1 MNEVRGLLGSIGDKT
16 IGLSW
21 TMPDLSFLLSTDD
34 KQIATNTPSIVSY
47 TVELFDVSLSDDKA
61 AVADTKTVTVNH
73 VAGQMVYSSTFT
85 NLVNGRSY
93 VPRVITRYTYQSNQ
107 GQKFKLTEGA
117 FLNQPNTITSD
128 FQVVNGRADVKT
140 RVGITAYQSS
150 AGGTGVIAVPGGI
163 PIITPTLTGT
173 NAGLQIDDNGRPLT
187 FGAMIQ
193 IVGKPNNTVAAAA
206 NSFYIDLSTTVQSGG
221 NAILDTKDAFK
232 MPLSARCTHF
242 KTISL
247 EITGL
252 LRRTIS
258 SLLTLWELE
267 WLLPTFLLLNYKLLV
282 LTLLNLTVLHHP
294 TKHIQR
300 Q

>member
-1 MNEVRGLLGSIGDKT
+1 M
-16 IGLSW
+16 
-21 TMPDLSFLLSTDD
+21 
-34 KQIATNTPSIVSY
+34 
-47 TVELFDVSLSDDKA
+47 SLSDDKA

-140 RVGITAYQSS
+140 RVGTTAYQSS

-232 MPLSARCTHF
+232 DASFRKVHTLQNNLIGNNWATEKNYIFAANSVGTRVVTTNISTAQLQASGANIVELNSAA
-242 KTISL
+242 
-247 EITGL
+247 
-252 LRRTIS
+252 S
-258 SLLTLWELE
+258 S
-267 WLLPTFLLLNYKLLV
+267 Y
-282 LTLLNLTVLHHP
+282 
-294 TKHIQR
+294 
-300 Q
+300 